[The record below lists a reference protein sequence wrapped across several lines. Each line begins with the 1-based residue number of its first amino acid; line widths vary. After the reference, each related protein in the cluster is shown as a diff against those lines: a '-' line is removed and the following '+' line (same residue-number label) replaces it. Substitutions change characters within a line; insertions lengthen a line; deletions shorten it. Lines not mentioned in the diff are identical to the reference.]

1 MVEAALEDS
10 LILILLPDGED
21 IREATETGCKQ
32 KMARS
37 TKEILK
43 LAGNIN
49 LDW

>member
-10 LILILLPDGED
+10 LILIVLPEGKD
-21 IREATETGCKQ
+21 IREATQTGCKQ

-43 LAGNIN
+43 LATSIN